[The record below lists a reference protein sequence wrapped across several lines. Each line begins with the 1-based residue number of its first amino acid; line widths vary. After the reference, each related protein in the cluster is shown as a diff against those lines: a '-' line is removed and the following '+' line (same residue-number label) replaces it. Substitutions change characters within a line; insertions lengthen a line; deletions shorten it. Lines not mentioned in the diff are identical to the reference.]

1 MIVDDKIWTVPVIRS
16 LFIMLVPTVAFQLI
30 SNHEHICLM
39 GGSQISQNRTR
50 INLQYCSMNRCS
62 LVALI
67 DLIWLVFHYC
77 VDLTM
82 NESIYYILTM
92 NAVWFYISLS
102 FVWKKKDKKTSG
114 KWKCCQYSEIFYKFT
129 LQNQNLL
136 IQIKV
141 LYLNF
146 GWQTKLCSWSLLYLK
161 NLHLNSLL
169 VYIRWQNPFSDWST
183 VLDCI
188 Q

>member
-1 MIVDDKIWTVPVIRS
+1 MKQQIQTKEIICMIVDDKIWTVPVIRS

-102 FVWKKKDKKTSG
+102 FVWKKRINKHQVNGNVVSIVKYFTNSHYRIRT
-114 KWKCCQYSEIFYKFT
+114 CSYKLRYFT
-129 LQNQNLL
+129 LILAGR
-136 IQIKV
+136 
-141 LYLNF
+141 LNF
-146 GWQTKLCSWSLLYLK
+146 VPDHSCTSKIC
-161 NLHLNSLL
+161 
-169 VYIRWQNPFSDWST
+169 T
-183 VLDCI
+183 
-188 Q
+188 